1 MSFERGSFTAIVGPS
16 GCGKTTLLSL
26 LGGLD
31 KGDAGKVV
39 VDGLDLNRASN
50 RELTEYRRKAIGF
63 VFQFYNL
70 LPSLTALE
78 NVEAGLEFLNLKA
91 PARRERALA
100 YLAKVGMAELAH
112 RFPAQLSGGQQ
123 QRVAVA
129 RVLAREPKLLLAD
142 EPTGNL
148 DEESGERIF
157 ECMRDLQRQSG
168 VTCIMV
174 THDVELAGRVDN
186 VIRMRDGRVIDD
198 AAPGLGRHASPRSLP
213 ARRRRIRRPSPMTL
227 FRFAWRELLRAK
239 GRFALIALI
248 LTLQAAALGGGYVA
262 QESLYFTRDA
272 WASRLHLADVEV
284 QFTPASETEMPSL
297 DAVRAVPGVAAVN
310 RRFVSS
316 GYIETSGQRRSPS
329 SSNTSTPTHT
339 RRSTTS
345 S

>member
-1 MSFERGSFTAIVGPS
+1 MAAIVEISDLFKTYKQGSQTTAVLREVSMSFERGSFSAIVGPS
-16 GCGKTTLLSL
+16 GCGKTTLLSI

-31 KGDAGKVV
+31 RGDTGKVV

-70 LPSLTALE
+70 LPSLSVIE

-91 PARRERALA
+91 AARRERAMS
-100 YLAKVGMAELAH
+100 YLARVGMAELAH

-157 ECMRDLQRQSG
+157 ESMRELQKQSG

-174 THDVELAGRVDN
+174 THSAELASRVDN
-186 VIRMRDGRVIDD
+186 VIRLRDGRVVKDVMSMSGEQAVIRQIS
-198 AAPGLGRHASPRSLP
+198 GVSHLRQRHFRASG
-213 ARRRRIRRPSPMTL
+213 
-227 FRFAWRELLRAK
+227 E
-239 GRFALIALI
+239 
-248 LTLQAAALGGGYVA
+248 
-262 QESLYFTRDA
+262 
-272 WASRLHLADVEV
+272 
-284 QFTPASETEMPSL
+284 
-297 DAVRAVPGVAAVN
+297 
-310 RRFVSS
+310 
-316 GYIETSGQRRSPS
+316 
-329 SSNTSTPTHT
+329 
-339 RRSTTS
+339 
-345 S
+345 